1 MGTVLTNTA
10 YFLEVLIEVLR
21 VTLKLVTILIVPDI
35 RQVYIQVTWITKVS
49 FILFHFKRPLPNGAT
64 RSFHTT

>member
-35 RQVYIQVTWITKVS
+35 RQVYIQVT
-49 FILFHFKRPLPNGAT
+49 
-64 RSFHTT
+64 